1 MRSVRK
7 SLLGSLL
14 RLAMVPLSLPCLCAA
29 FCCCSVAMGSSE
41 AQEEHLV
48 LCLDGPHNAIEN
60 GVARGVCSNTL
71 IAGTT
76 KVPNRCCCCPV
87 NSDAK
92 RPLVVHRS
100 TKNRTKSVRGVRLVF
115 QTGNV
120 LGGSI
125 AVGFRS
131 SISARAASC
140 PTSAQSCILLC
151 RLLL

>member
-14 RLAMVPLSLPCLCAA
+14 RLAMVPLSLPCMCAA
-29 FCCCSVAMGSSE
+29 FSCCSVAVGSVE
-41 AQEEHLV
+41 AQEKHLG
-48 LCLDGPHNAIEN
+48 LRLGGPHNAIEN
-60 GVARGVCSNTL
+60 GVARGVGSDTL

-76 KVPNRCCCCPV
+76 EVPNHCCYCPV

-100 TKNRTKSVRGVRLVF
+100 TKNRTKSLRAVRLVL
-115 QTGNV
+115 QTANA
-120 LGGSI
+120 LDGSI
-125 AVGFRS
+125 AVEFRS
-131 SISARAASC
+131 SILARAASC
-140 PTSAQSCILLC
+140 PTSAEGCILLC